1 MDYFSKWKRQFININ
16 ENSKKL
22 YSKRF
27 QKKRFLFF
35 IGFILL
41 SRKISTLLYRLNSKL
56 KPLQIMKQALLLFF
70 LSIPL
75 LAQQKTELIK
85 SVKLGETRE
94 IIVSLPPS
102 YESNPAKRYPI
113 LLLLDGDYLMNPF
126 QGALDYGEYWDDLP
140 ETIIVGIKQKNSRM
154 SDCGV
159 DEAEGMPTKKSA
171 AFYNFIGEELM
182 PFVEKKYRTAPFRI
196 IAGHDTT
203 AGFLNFFLYKE
214 NSFFNAYIS
223 LSPELAAGMGN
234 QITTALTNT
243 KKNLFYYQS
252 SADGDIKQLRQPIE
266 ELDSNIKATAANNPL
281 VNYQY
286 NKFNNASHY
295 SLVLFSIPN
304 ALYQI
309 FDSYKPIS
317 STEFTEKIAILP
329 SGYVDYLTKKYDN
342 TTEKL
347 GLQVPIRI
355 NDFKA
360 IEAAIL
366 KNKAYDELEKLA
378 QLANKNYPKSMLADY
393 ELGLMFEKQG
403 DAKRAAQKY
412 QRASQLEEIGDLTKE
427 MMYNKYDDMKS
438 LSVK

>member
-1 MDYFSKWKRQFININ
+1 
-16 ENSKKL
+16 
-22 YSKRF
+22 
-27 QKKRFLFF
+27 
-35 IGFILL
+35 
-41 SRKISTLLYRLNSKL
+41 
-56 KPLQIMKQALLLFF
+56 MKQALLFFFFSISLF
-70 LSIPL
+70 S
-75 LAQQKTELIK
+75 QKTTELIK
-85 SVKLGETRE
+85 SSKLGETRE
-94 IIVSLPPS
+94 IIVSLPSS
-102 YESNPAKRYPI
+102 YESNPTKTYPI
-113 LLLLDGDYLMNPF
+113 LLLLDGDYLFEAF
-126 QGALDYGEYWDDLP
+126 QGALSYGEYWDDLP
-140 ETIIVGIKQKNSRM
+140 ETIIIGIKQKNSRM
-154 SDCGV
+154 DDCAF
-159 DEAEGMPTKKSA
+159 DETEGMPTKKSA

-182 PFVEKKYRTAPFRI
+182 PFIEKKYRVAPFRI

-223 LSPELAAGMGN
+223 LSPELAPGMEN
-234 QITTALTNT
+234 QITTSLTNT
-243 KKNLFYYQS
+243 KKNIFYYQS
-252 SADGDIKQLRQPIE
+252 SADGDIKQLRVPIE
-266 ELDSNIKATAANNPL
+266 ELDNNIKAITNPL

-286 NKFNNASHY
+286 DKFKNASHY
-295 SLVLFSIPN
+295 SLVLYSIPN

-317 STEFTEKIAILP
+317 STEFAEKIVILS

-347 GLQVPIRI
+347 GLNIPVRI

-378 QLANKNYPKSMLADY
+378 QIANKNYPKSMLADY
-393 ELGLMFEKQG
+393 ELGLMYEKTG
-403 DAKRAAQKY
+403 DAKRASQKY

-438 LSVK
+438 LTVKK

>member
-1 MDYFSKWKRQFININ
+1 
-16 ENSKKL
+16 
-22 YSKRF
+22 
-27 QKKRFLFF
+27 
-35 IGFILL
+35 
-41 SRKISTLLYRLNSKL
+41 
-56 KPLQIMKQALLLFF
+56 MKQALLFF
-70 LSIPL
+70 FFTITAFS
-75 LAQQKTELIK
+75 QKTTELIK
-85 SVKLGETRE
+85 SSKLGETRE
-94 IIVSLPPS
+94 IIVSLPAT
-102 YESNPAKRYPI
+102 YESNPTKRYPI
-113 LLLLDGDYLMNPF
+113 LLLLDGDYLFEPF
-126 QGALDYGEYWDDLP
+126 QGTLKYGEYWDDLP
-140 ETIIVGIKQKNSRM
+140 ETIIIGIKQKNSRM
-154 SDCGV
+154 DDCSF
-159 DEAEGMPTKKSA
+159 DETEGMPTKKSA

-182 PFVEKKYRTAPFRI
+182 PFIEKKYRVAPFRI

-223 LSPELAAGMGN
+223 LSPELAPGMQN
-234 QITTALTNT
+234 QIATALTNT
-243 KKNLFYYQS
+243 KKNIFYYQS

-266 ELDSNIKATAANNPL
+266 ELDSNIKAIANPL

-286 NKFNNASHY
+286 DKFKNASHY
-295 SLVLFSIPN
+295 SLVLYSIPN

-317 STEFTEKIAILP
+317 STEFAEKIVVLP
-329 SGYVDYLTKKYDN
+329 SGYVDYLTKKYNN

-347 GLQVPIRI
+347 GLNIPVRI

-378 QLANKNYPKSMLADY
+378 QIANKNYPKSMLADY
-393 ELGLMFEKQG
+393 ELGLMYEKTG
-403 DAKRAAQKY
+403 DAKKAAAKY

-438 LSVK
+438 LTVKK

>member
-1 MDYFSKWKRQFININ
+1 
-16 ENSKKL
+16 
-22 YSKRF
+22 
-27 QKKRFLFF
+27 
-35 IGFILL
+35 
-41 SRKISTLLYRLNSKL
+41 
-56 KPLQIMKQALLLFF
+56 MKQTLLLFF
-70 LSIPL
+70 FSISL
-75 LAQQKTELIK
+75 FAQKTTEIIK
-85 SVKLGETRE
+85 SNHLGESRE
-94 IIVSLPPS
+94 IIVNLPSS
-102 YESNPAKRYPI
+102 YETNPAKRYPI
-113 LLLLDGDYLMNPF
+113 LLLLDGDYLFDPF
-126 QGALDYGEYWDDLP
+126 QGALKYGEYWDDLP
-140 ETIIVGIKQKNSRM
+140 EMITIGINQKNSRM
-154 SDCGV
+154 NDCAF
-159 DEAEGMPTKKSA
+159 DETEGTPTKKSA

-182 PFVEKKYRTAPFRI
+182 PFIEKKYRVAPFRI

-223 LSPELAAGMGN
+223 LSPELAPGMGN
-234 QITTALTNT
+234 QVATSLTNT
-243 KKNLFYYQS
+243 KKNIFYYQS

-266 ELDSNIKATAANNPL
+266 ELDSNIKAITNPL

-295 SLVLFSIPN
+295 SLVLYSIPN

-317 STEFTEKIAILP
+317 STEFTDKIVVLP
-329 SGYVDYLTKKYDN
+329 SGYVDYLTKKYQT

-347 GLQVPIRI
+347 GLNIPVRI

-378 QLANKNYPKSMLADY
+378 QIANKNYPKSMLADY
-393 ELGLMFEKQG
+393 ELGLMYEKTG
-403 DAKRAAQKY
+403 DAKKAAAKY
-412 QRASQLEEIGDLTKE
+412 QRASQLDEIGDLTKE

-438 LSVK
+438 LTVKK